1 MLVVRAVEDQPNC
14 GIKKGDEF
22 RLYIVDAHHH
32 MGSEKSHRNTPA
44 GAYDFYA
51 SLWLEILK
59 QSKVLKEDDS
69 LLFEPVSV
77 QAPDLATRV
86 FNSRDSWKRLNHGW
100 LVDRTVVF
108 PYTDDYSSPEEPG
121 APSFKVSNDKIASWT
136 SRAPHSTR
144 LIGFSRV
151 NPLDGGLTAVEEL
164 ERSVKEL
171 GLRGLKLHPLAQL
184 FIDSIEED
192 ASRNV
197 VKRAGELG
205 LPIIFDTRNMKTVVR
220 IKRLVDSMRND
231 PQCGDALKGLRV
243 IIAHCGMSPGDSRL
257 FEALKDPLIFGET
270 STLHDRDVP
279 VLFETANERLRNWS
293 EKLLFGTDFSF
304 LSVQALDIIMYML
317 SRDFP
322 GTLGDAQRIL
332 AGNTLSLLKTP
343 FRTSIGSSGTPSEFI
358 CRDESRKSQGKLE
371 DTLIELLKKG
381 NWDLGSL
388 DFMIPPERTWPE
400 PRPIS
405 SDGTNGIQQDSYVL
419 TLTSKNKTKEYHVWI
434 RRHPGDLLSCVIL
447 STQGMIQLD
456 TLENASQ
463 KLGRVLLR
471 SIADN
476 SITLKTSKEM
486 QSHVLRLLS

>member
-1 MLVVRAVEDQPNC
+1 MLVVRAVEDQPDH
-14 GIKKGDEF
+14 GIRKGDEF

-32 MGSEKSHRNTPA
+32 MGREKSHRNTPA

-51 SLWLEILK
+51 SLWFEIQK
-59 QSKVLKEDDS
+59 QTQVLMEKDS
-69 LLFEPVSV
+69 LLFEPVRIE
-77 QAPDLATRV
+77 APALASRV
-86 FNSRDSWKRLNHGW
+86 FQSRDSWKRLNHGW

-108 PYTDDYSSPEEPG
+108 PYTDDYSSPEKPG
-121 APSFKVSNDKIASWT
+121 AASFKVSNDKIASWT
-136 SRAPHSTR
+136 TRAPHSTR

-151 NPLDGGLTAVEEL
+151 NPLDGGDIALKEL
-164 ERSVKEL
+164 ERSVTLL

-205 LPIIFDTRNMKTVVR
+205 IPIIFDTRNIKTVVK

-231 PQCGDALKGLRV
+231 PECGDALKRLRI

-257 FEALKDPLIFGET
+257 FEALKDPTIFAET

-279 VLFETANERLRNWS
+279 VLFETASGRLRTWP

-322 GTLGDAQRIL
+322 GTLGDVQRVL
-332 AGNTLSLLKTP
+332 GGNALSLLHAP
-343 FRTSIGSSGTPSEFI
+343 FRTSAGKTGTPHEYLIKDDSLSIQREI
-358 CRDESRKSQGKLE
+358 ENSLIGLLTKGKWN
-371 DTLIELLKKG
+371 I
-381 NWDLGSL
+381 GSL
-388 DFMIPPERTWPE
+388 DPMIPPIGTWPE
-400 PRPIS
+400 PS
-405 SDGTNGIQQDSYVL
+405 SLKDGGTNGVDQESFVL
-419 TLTSKNKTKEYHVWI
+419 TMMSKDKKRELHLWI
-434 RRHPGDLLSCVIL
+434 RRRPRGLLSCTVL
-447 STQGMIQLD
+447 HTQGMIQLD

-463 KLGRVLLR
+463 KFSSVLLR
-471 SIADN
+471 SVADH
-476 SITLKTSKEM
+476 STTLDSSVEI
-486 QSHVLRLLS
+486 QSRVLGHMS